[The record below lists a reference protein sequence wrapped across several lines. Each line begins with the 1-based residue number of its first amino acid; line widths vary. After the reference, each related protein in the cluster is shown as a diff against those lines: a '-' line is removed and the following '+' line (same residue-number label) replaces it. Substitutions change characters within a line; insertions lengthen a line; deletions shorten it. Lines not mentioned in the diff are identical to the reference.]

1 MKKHPPYFENLHSP
15 FIKGDASYGYIY
27 RNKYLPLHFIFTPPI
42 LKILLLFPQGYFIMN
57 PPPPPFYSI
66 QKNTDPLLIP
76 PPTKIKHKRVKSVLS
91 VQSLDHYLLN
101 VISMHRIKFGTIS
114 NAFWLEFYKP
124 SPSYPTRLSNLNYIK
139 HTHTLRIT

>member
-57 PPPPPFYSI
+57 PPPFYSI

-101 VISMHRIKFGTIS
+101 VISMHRIKFCTIS